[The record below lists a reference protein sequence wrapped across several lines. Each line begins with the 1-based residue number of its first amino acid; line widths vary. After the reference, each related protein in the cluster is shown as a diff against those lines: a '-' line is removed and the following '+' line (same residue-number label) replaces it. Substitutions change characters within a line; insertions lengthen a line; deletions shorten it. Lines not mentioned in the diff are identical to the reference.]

1 MNMNVFENIRSDYKL
16 GLLSIAGLILAVIFV
31 VIALALAP
39 TIANQA
45 SAVSNNSNV
54 TTAGQA
60 LFSLT
65 PTVYAAVVIVAM
77 LAAFGLGG

>member
-1 MNMNVFENIRSDYKL
+1 MMKELNAIRTDYKL

-39 TIANQA
+39 TIADQA
-45 SAVSNNSNV
+45 SSVGTNPNV
-54 TTAGQA
+54 TSAGQA
-60 LFSLT
+60 LFNLT